1 MSTVCAAVV
10 QLSSALYVNVLREAQ
25 TLFKIAHS
33 EYCLCFFTLKLH
45 YHHVQ
50 FSQKS
55 ATDTSNDQ
63 NKKTTSFSSF
73 YCIYLQLMR
82 LFRFLINVA
91 KPDITSLRAKPCNN
105 WCGPIKCGMKSV
117 TSQKKMSVI
126 WILTDSFIFKSISLK
141 SVE

>member
-33 EYCLCFFTLKLH
+33 EYCL
-45 YHHVQ
+45 VQ

-73 YCIYLQLMR
+73 YCIYLQLMCH
-82 LFRFLINVA
+82 FRFLINVA